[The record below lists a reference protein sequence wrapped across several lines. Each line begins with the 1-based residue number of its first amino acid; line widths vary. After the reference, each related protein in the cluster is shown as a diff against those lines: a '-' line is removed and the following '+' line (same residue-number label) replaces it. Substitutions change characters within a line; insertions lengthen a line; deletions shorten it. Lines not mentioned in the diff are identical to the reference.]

1 MLTDAHIMST
11 ISKGIIPD
19 AKKDA
24 VRNEPI
30 FWNSLFL
37 SELNDRPAL
46 KILLGNRFSHYF
58 RVEPYR

>member
-11 ISKGIIPD
+11 IYKGIIPD

-37 SELNDRPAL
+37 FELNNGSAL
-46 KILLGNRFSHYF
+46 KISLGTGSHTIF
-58 RVEPYR
+58 G